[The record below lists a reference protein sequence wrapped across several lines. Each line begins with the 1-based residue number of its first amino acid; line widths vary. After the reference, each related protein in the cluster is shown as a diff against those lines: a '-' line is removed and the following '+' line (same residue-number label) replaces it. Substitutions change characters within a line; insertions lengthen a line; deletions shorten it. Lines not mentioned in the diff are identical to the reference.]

1 MSGHYLNPPMLR
13 LRNFSGSRYQ
23 ELSMRRFA
31 LHAASALLIALFAK
45 TSVAQAYQVETLAS
59 GLDKP
64 WSIAAIGDD
73 AFLVTEKSGRL
84 VHLTASGEITAIA
97 GVPEVYFANQGGLL
111 EVLPDPAFASNNVVY
126 LSYAGGDKGANRTTV
141 VRGTLTG
148 ATLTNLQTVLEVA
161 PDKEGPAHYGG
172 KLAFLPDGTLLLS
185 VGEGFKYR
193 EQAQNLEWELG
204 KLLRVEPDGT
214 APADNPFPERAPRV
228 FSYGHRNPQGLV
240 YDPETDRILMMEHGP
255 KGGDELNHVVAGRN
269 YGWPAITYGVDY
281 SGAVI
286 SPFTEADG
294 MEQPMKYWVPS
305 IGPSG
310 LAIYRGDMFPEW
322 QGDLL
327 LGSLI
332 NKEMRRLKLD
342 GDAVVEDEAIFPEI
356 SGRVR
361 DVRVLSD
368 GSIVALTD
376 EGDVFLISR

>member
-1 MSGHYLNPPMLR
+1 MSMPLR
-13 LRNFSGSRYQ
+13 LFHTVSIVLGT
-23 ELSMRRFA
+23 LLLAMTGA
-31 LHAASALLIALFAK
+31 VSA
-45 TSVAQAYQVETLAS
+45 QNYQVTTLAT

-64 WSIAAIGDD
+64 WSIAAINNG

-84 VHLTASGEITAIA
+84 VRLNADGTITA
-97 GVPEVYFANQGGLL
+97 VSNTPEVYFANQGGLM
-111 EVLPDPAFASNNVVY
+111 EVLPDPAFATTRIIY
-126 LSYAGGDKGANRTTV
+126 LSFAGGDKSANRTTV
-141 VRGTLTG
+141 VK
-148 ATLTNLQTVLEVA
+148 ATLNGDALTNKETILEVA

-172 KLAFLPDGTLLLS
+172 KLAFLPDGTLLVS

-193 EQAQNLEWELG
+193 EEAQNLDWELG
-204 KLLRVEPDGT
+204 KLLRINTDGS
-214 APADNPFPERAPRV
+214 APADNPFPEQAPRV

-240 YDPETDRILMMEHGP
+240 YDTNAERILMMEHGP
-255 KGGDELNHVVAGRN
+255 KGGDELNHVVAGNN

-294 MEQPMKYWVPS
+294 MEQPLNYWVPS

-310 LAIYRGDMFPEW
+310 LAIYRGDQFPEW

-332 NKEMRRLKLD
+332 NQEMRRLKLD
-342 GDAVVEDEAIFPEI
+342 GDTVVTDEAIFPEI

-361 DVRVLSD
+361 DVRVLTD
-368 GSIVALTD
+368 GSIVAVTD
-376 EGDVFLISR
+376 EGDVFRVSR

>member
-1 MSGHYLNPPMLR
+1 MPMPLR
-13 LRNFSGSRYQ
+13 LSHTVSIVLGTL
-23 ELSMRRFA
+23 LSAMTGA
-31 LHAASALLIALFAK
+31 VSA
-45 TSVAQAYQVETLAS
+45 QNYQVTTLAT

-64 WSIAAIGDD
+64 WSIAAIDND

-84 VHLTASGEITAIA
+84 VRLNSDGTITA
-97 GVPEVYFANQGGLL
+97 VSNTPEVYFANQGGLM
-111 EVLPDPAFASNNVVY
+111 EVLPDPAFATTRIIY
-126 LSYAGGDKGANRTTV
+126 LSFAGGDKSANRTTV
-141 VRGTLTG
+141 VK
-148 ATLTNLQTVLEVA
+148 ATLNGDALTNKETILEVA

-172 KLAFLPDGTLLLS
+172 KLAFLPDGTLLVS

-193 EQAQNLEWELG
+193 EEAQNLDWELG
-204 KLLRVEPDGT
+204 KLLRINTDGS
-214 APADNPFPERAPRV
+214 APADNPFPEQAPRV

-240 YDPETDRILMMEHGP
+240 YDTNAERILMMEHGP
-255 KGGDELNHVVAGRN
+255 KGGDELNHVVAGNN

-294 MEQPMKYWVPS
+294 MEQPLNYWVPS

-310 LAIYRGDMFPEW
+310 LAIYRGDQFPEW

-332 NKEMRRLKLD
+332 NQEMHCLKLD
-342 GDAVVEDEAIFPEI
+342 GDTVVTDEAIFPEI

-361 DVRVLSD
+361 DVRVLTD
-368 GSIVALTD
+368 GSIVAVTD
-376 EGDVFLISR
+376 EGDVFRVSR

>member
-1 MSGHYLNPPMLR
+1 MLR
-13 LRNFSGSRYQ
+13 LRTFSGSRYQ

-31 LHAASALLIALFAK
+31 LHTASALLIALLAK
-45 TSVAQAYQVETLAS
+45 TPAVQAYQVDTLAS

-64 WSIAAIGDD
+64 WSIAAIGDG

-84 VHLTASGEITAIA
+84 IHLTASGEITAIA
-97 GVPEVYFANQGGLL
+97 GVPAVYFANQGGLL
-111 EVLPDPAFASNNVVY
+111 EVLPDPAFASNDVVY
-126 LSYAGGDKGANRTTV
+126 LSFAGGDKGANRTTV

-148 ATLTNLQTVLEVA
+148 ATLTDLKTVLEVT
-161 PDKEGPAHYGG
+161 PEKEGPAHYGG
-172 KLAFLPDGTLLLS
+172 KLAFLPDGTLLVS

-193 EQAQNLEWELG
+193 EQAQDLEWELG
-204 KLLRVEPDGT
+204 KLLRVKPDGT

-228 FSYGHRNPQGLV
+228 FSYGHRNPQGLL

-342 GDAVVEDEAIFPEI
+342 GDTVVTDEAIFPEI

-361 DVRVLSD
+361 DVRVLTD
-368 GSIVALTD
+368 GSIVAVTD
-376 EGDVFLISR
+376 EGDVFHVSQ

>member
-1 MSGHYLNPPMLR
+1 MSMPLR
-13 LRNFSGSRYQ
+13 LFHTVSIVLGTL
-23 ELSMRRFA
+23 LSAMTGA
-31 LHAASALLIALFAK
+31 VSA
-45 TSVAQAYQVETLAS
+45 QNYQVSTLAT

-64 WSIAAIGDD
+64 WSIAAIDND

-84 VHLTASGEITAIA
+84 VRLNSDGTITA
-97 GVPEVYFANQGGLL
+97 VSNTPEVYFANQGGLM
-111 EVLPDPAFASNNVVY
+111 EVLPDPAFATTRIIY
-126 LSYAGGDKGANRTTV
+126 LSFAGGDKSANRTTV
-141 VRGTLTG
+141 VK
-148 ATLTNLQTVLEVA
+148 ATLNGDALTNKETILEVA

-172 KLAFLPDGTLLLS
+172 KLAFLPDGTLLVS

-193 EQAQNLEWELG
+193 EEAQNLDWELG
-204 KLLRVEPDGT
+204 KLLRINTDGS
-214 APADNPFPERAPRV
+214 APADNPFPEQAPRV

-240 YDPETDRILMMEHGP
+240 YDTNAERILMMEHGP
-255 KGGDELNHVVAGRN
+255 KGGDELNHVVAGNN

-294 MEQPMKYWVPS
+294 MEQPLNYWVPS

-310 LAIYRGDMFPEW
+310 LAIYRGDQFPEW

-332 NKEMRRLKLD
+332 NQEMHRLKLD
-342 GDAVVEDEAIFPEI
+342 GDTVVTDEAIFPEI

-361 DVRVLSD
+361 DVRVLTD
-368 GSIVALTD
+368 GSIVAVTD
-376 EGDVFLISR
+376 EGDVFRVSR